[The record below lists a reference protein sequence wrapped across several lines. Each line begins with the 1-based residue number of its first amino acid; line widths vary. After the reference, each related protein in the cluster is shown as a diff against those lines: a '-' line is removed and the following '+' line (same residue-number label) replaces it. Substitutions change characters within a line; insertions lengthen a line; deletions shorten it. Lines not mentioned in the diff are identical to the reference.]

1 MASVVPSKVNQ
12 GHRIPPGKNLRYAA
26 RGYVYPERRAV
37 KAAAD
42 AAAVDAAPG
51 EEMTAPMTDDNGYQH
66 L

>member
-1 MASVVPSKVNQ
+1 M
-12 GHRIPPGKNLRYAA
+12 RYAA
-26 RGYVYPERRAV
+26 RGYVYPALRAV